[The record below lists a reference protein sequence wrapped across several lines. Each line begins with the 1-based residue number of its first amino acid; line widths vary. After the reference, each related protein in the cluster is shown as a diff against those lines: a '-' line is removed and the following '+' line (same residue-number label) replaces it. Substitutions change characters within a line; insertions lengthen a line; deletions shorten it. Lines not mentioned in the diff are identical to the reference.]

1 VGLARAVAQVGVGR
15 PSERRALWSWRALI
29 WGVGLVP
36 MLVTPF
42 YPRSFDLLSYTAA
55 LQEGFGVAG
64 LVGRAA
70 TAFQVLLGV
79 ALVAYWGLLRRR
91 RPMPSSLLWGV
102 VALAV
107 GPTLSTF
114 WGISPQLS
122 LGHLAAPLLLAST
135 LFIPPVHIEWFANEV
150 KKLLFLYVVASLM
163 AAVVAPEWALES
175 PYVQGYIPGLQ
186 VRLHGVTVHANHT
199 APFAWLLLLLEV
211 AFPNR
216 VRLLRFSIL
225 ALSLLVFLLTQSKT
239 MWALTAL
246 SISLLG
252 FNFIW
257 RQPLPKRVVGLLLF
271 AGIGLMPASLLVLL
285 PDVLDPLQ
293 RTVESRWEDLTS
305 LTGRTVIWQTVLSIV
320 EENPWF
326 GYGPHL
332 WDPEMALQYA
342 SWVGWMPAQSHNQ
355 YIQSLGEGGWIGLGG
370 FILYGLILSINAFRV
385 RRVGLGLPF
394 VLVLAWFIRG
404 FTESWYRKATT
415 DGNLFIHMVIF
426 ALVVLAVR
434 ELRRGQSG

>member
-1 VGLARAVAQVGVGR
+1 
-15 PSERRALWSWRALI
+15 
-29 WGVGLVP
+29 
-36 MLVTPF
+36 
-42 YPRSFDLLSYTAA
+42 
-55 LQEGFGVAG
+55 
-64 LVGRAA
+64 
-70 TAFQVLLGV
+70 
-79 ALVAYWGLLRRR
+79 
-91 RPMPSSLLWGV
+91 
-102 VALAV
+102 
-107 GPTLSTF
+107 
-114 WGISPQLS
+114 
-122 LGHLAAPLLLAST
+122 
-135 LFIPPVHIEWFANEV
+135 
-150 KKLLFLYVVASLM
+150 
-163 AAVVAPEWALES
+163 
-175 PYVQGYIPGLQ
+175 
-186 VRLHGVTVHANHT
+186 
-199 APFAWLLLLLEV
+199 LLLLEV

-216 VRLLRFSIL
+216 VWLLRFSIL
-225 ALSLLVFLLTQSKT
+225 ALSLLVLLLTQSKT
-239 MWALTAL
+239 MWTLTAL

-293 RTVESRWEDLTS
+293 RMVESRSEDLTS

-342 SWVGWMPAQSHNQ
+342 SWVGWTPAQSHNQ